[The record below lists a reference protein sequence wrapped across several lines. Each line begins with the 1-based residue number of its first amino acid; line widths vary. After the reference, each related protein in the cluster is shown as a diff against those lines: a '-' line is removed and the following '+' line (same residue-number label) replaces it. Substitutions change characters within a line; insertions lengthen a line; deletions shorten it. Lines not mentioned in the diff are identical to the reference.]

1 MASAVPFMLPSA
13 WTAAARTRGSS
24 PAAES
29 PRVRVSVK
37 ELAVKRST
45 GTRRWRLR
53 SASSARV
60 PLMVRMP
67 LTNLRRAGGVI

>member
-1 MASAVPFMLPSA
+1 
-13 WTAAARTRGSS
+13 
-24 PAAES
+24 
-29 PRVRVSVK
+29 VSVK